1 MKTLLYAVS
10 HNYVIVSLLIIQQ
23 QSSSLFMAINLK
35 YKFKSYRVLN
45 LIQGA
50 HPQTLKGTDLIY

>member
-1 MKTLLYAVS
+1 MAV
-10 HNYVIVSLLIIQQ
+10 
-23 QSSSLFMAINLK
+23 NLK
-35 YKFKSYRVLN
+35 YKFKSYRVLH